1 MKSGGMTHPTLPM
14 KGTTKDMERSRIMAS
29 AAKVDT
35 VTKEKVNPRK
45 VVSFPGTTERG
56 IRTTSSRSFCKNR
69 RVKVS
74 PKANLEKKRPMLQAI
89 SQLPKKPIPQEPPMV
104 RLGADLHMEISQDP
118 RQRIPG
124 MKSTMTVQQADRG
137 TQKMA

>member
-1 MKSGGMTHPTLPM
+1 
-14 KGTTKDMERSRIMAS
+14 MAS

-45 VVSFPGTTERG
+45 VVSFSGITERG

-74 PKANLEKKRPMLQAI
+74 PKANLEKKRLMLQAI
-89 SQLPKKPIPQEPPMV
+89 SQLPKKPHQPPMV
-104 RLGADLHMEISQDP
+104 RFMEMDLHMEIRQIP
-118 RQRIPG
+118 RMNPG
-124 MKSTMTVQQADRG
+124 GKNIMTVQQENLG
-137 TQKMA
+137 TQKTAKDGSATALPGHSWQQN

>member
-1 MKSGGMTHPTLPM
+1 
-14 KGTTKDMERSRIMAS
+14 MAS

-45 VVSFPGTTERG
+45 VVSFPGITERG

-74 PKANLEKKRPMLQAI
+74 PKANLEKKRLMLQAI
-89 SQLPKKPIPQEPPMV
+89 SQLQKKPHQPPMV
-104 RLGADLHMEISQDP
+104 RLGMDLHMEISQNP
-118 RQRIPG
+118 REMPG
-124 MKSTMTVQQADRG
+124 GKNIMTVQQENHG